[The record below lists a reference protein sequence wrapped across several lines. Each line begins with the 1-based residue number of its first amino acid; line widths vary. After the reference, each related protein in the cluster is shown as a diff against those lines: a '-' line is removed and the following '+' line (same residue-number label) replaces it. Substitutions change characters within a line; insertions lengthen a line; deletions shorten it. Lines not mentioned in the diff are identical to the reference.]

1 MGPRRPPPGL
11 PRTLAGWAEDAA
23 GDEVLEPFLELG
35 GDLPGDRLG
44 VARALGLGARGPA
57 LQVRVAL
64 RGALPHGDG
73 VDQVLEALGE
83 RDADGVLAVH
93 RLHQRG
99 KVTPLDDPV
108 SRHRS
113 DIVAEADALPLTT
126 RRPPVASVSLDDY
139 STATTSPTRA
149 TARSR
154 RLLSPF
160 RVARA

>member
-1 MGPRRPPPGL
+1 MGPRRPPGL

-64 RGALPHGDG
+64 RGALTHGDG

-108 SRHRS
+108 SRHRG
-113 DIVAEADALPLTT
+113 DIVAEAGALPLTT
-126 RRPPVASVSLDDY
+126 RRPPRSLSVPLDDY

-160 RVARA
+160 RVA